1 MGDAL
6 EQKKRYTREEYFHFE
21 ESAEEKYEYENGEI
35 FAMSGGTYNH
45 NRITGNI
52 WRRLLELLDFKD
64 CTAAGSDLKVEVKEY
79 ESFVFPD
86 VMVICGKI
94 EYADGRRDIVQN
106 PVLIVEVLSDSTE
119 SYDRGRKFKKYQS
132 LPSFREYVLVSQ
144 TEPIIETYFRQDDQH
159 WLYTLTEGLEAA
171 IQLRTIDGQIRLSDV
186 YQRVEWA
193 S

>member
-6 EQKKRYTREEYFHFE
+6 VEKKRYTPEEYFLFE
-21 ESAEEKYEYENGEI
+21 ESAQEKHEYENGEI
-35 FAMSGGTYNH
+35 FAMSGGTFLHGLIGGNM
-45 NRITGNI
+45 ITALNNALAGRNC
-52 WRRLLELLDFKD
+52 F
-64 CTAAGSDLKVEVKEY
+64 TVGSDVKVGVKEY
-79 ESFVFPD
+79 DSFMYPD

-94 EYADGRRDIVQN
+94 EYADGRRDVVKN
-106 PVLIVEVLSDSTE
+106 PVLIVEVLSESTE

-144 TEPIIETYFRQDDQH
+144 TEPIIETFFRQDDPH

-171 IQLRTIDGQIRLSDV
+171 IPLRTIDNRIKLSDV

>member
-6 EQKKRYTREEYFHFE
+6 QQKKRYTPEEYFQFE
-21 ESAEEKYEYENGEI
+21 ESAQEKHEYENGEI

-45 NRITGNI
+45 SRIGGNVL
-52 WRRLLELLDFKD
+52 RRLLELLDFKD
-64 CTAAGSDLKVEVKEY
+64 CTATGSDLRVDVKEY
-79 ESFVFPD
+79 DSFMYPNA
-86 VMVICGKI
+86 MVICGKI
-94 EYADGRRDIVQN
+94 EYADGRRDVVKN

-144 TEPIIETYFRQDDQH
+144 NEPIVETYFRQDEQH

-171 IQLRTIDGQIRLSDV
+171 IQLRTIDSRIKLSDV
-186 YQRVEWA
+186 YQRVDWLP
-193 S
+193 

>member
-6 EQKKRYTREEYFHFE
+6 QQNKRYTPEEYFDFE
-21 ESAEEKYEYENGEI
+21 ESAEEKHEYENGEI
-35 FAMSGGTYNH
+35 FAMSGGTFLH
-45 NRITGNI
+45 GLIGGNVLTAFNNA
-52 WRRLLELLDFKD
+52 LLGKNCF
-64 CTAAGSDLKVEVKEY
+64 TVGSDVKVDVKEY
-79 ESFVFPD
+79 DSFVYPD
-86 VMVICGKI
+86 AMVICGKV
-94 EYADGRRDIVQN
+94 EFAEGRRDIVKN

-171 IQLRTIDGQIRLSDV
+171 IQLQTIDSRIRLSDV
-186 YQRVEWA
+186 YGRVEWA

>member
-6 EQKKRYTREEYFHFE
+6 QQKKIYTPEEYFHFE
-21 ESAEEKYEYENGEI
+21 ESAQEKHEYENGEI

-45 NRITGNI
+45 NRITGNT

-79 ESFVFPD
+79 ASFMFPD
-86 VMVICGKI
+86 VMVVCGKI
-94 EYADGRRDIVQN
+94 EYADGRRDVVRN
-106 PVLIVEVLSDSTE
+106 PGLIVEVLSDSTE

-144 TEPIIETYFRQDDQH
+144 NEPIIETFFRQDDRH
-159 WLYTLTEGLEAA
+159 WLYTLTEGLDAA
-171 IQLRTIDGQIRLSDV
+171 IQLRTIEGQIRLSDV
-186 YQRVEWA
+186 YQRVDWLP
-193 S
+193 

>member
-6 EQKKRYTREEYFHFE
+6 QQKKRYTPEEYFLFE
-21 ESAEEKYEYENGEI
+21 ASAQEKHEYENGEI
-35 FAMSGGTYNH
+35 FAMSGGTFLHGLIGGNVLTALNNALLGK
-45 NRITGNI
+45 NRFTV
-52 WRRLLELLDFKD
+52 
-64 CTAAGSDLKVEVKEY
+64 GSDVKVGVKKY
-79 ESFVFPD
+79 DSFMYPD
-86 VMVICGKI
+86 AMVICGKV
-94 EYADGRRDIVQN
+94 EFAEGRKDVVKN

-144 TEPIIETYFRQDDQH
+144 TEPIIETYFRQDDPH

-171 IQLRTIDGQIRLSDV
+171 IQLRTIDGEIRLSDV